1 VGTQARRDDVVLIV
15 DDDEAIRDALREA
28 LETEGYATALA
39 AQGQEALAWLGEHP
53 RPGLVLLD
61 LMMPVMDGWQ
71 VIDDLRQNDQLSEVP
86 IVVITAFGRD
96 LRGATG
102 LPILRKPIEL
112 VDLLDTVGRHFR
124 GEAP

>member
-1 VGTQARRDDVVLIV
+1 MGTEIGKDDTILIV
-15 DDDEAIRDALREA
+15 DDDEAIREALRAVLEMEGYETALATQGREA
-28 LETEGYATALA
+28 LT
-39 AQGQEALAWLGEHP
+39 WLGQHP

-71 VIDDLRQNDQLSEVP
+71 VIDELRQQDQLSEVP
-86 IVVITAFGRD
+86 VVVVTAFGRD

-112 VDLLDTVGRHFR
+112 RDLMDTVDRYCG
-124 GEAP
+124 GEAR